1 VVGLHLGHGK
11 SGRSRT
17 GNGETQLTVESPTR
31 RGRHG
36 IAVGLLG
43 ALAVTAFAASPADAR
58 HYYVRHASH
67 SESSGPPYAAIV
79 VDANTGTV
87 LHADNPDEP
96 RHPASLTKIMTL
108 YLLFERLEA
117 GKLRLDTPLSVSAHA
132 ADQAPTK
139 LGLRPD
145 QTIVVEDAIR
155 GLVTKSA
162 NDAAVVIAEAIGG
175 DEHEFAEMMTRKARA
190 LGMSRTVY
198 LNASGLPNDEQI
210 TTARDQALLGRVIQ
224 ERFPRYYT
232 YFSTPSFTYRGVSMR
247 NHNQL
252 LGRVEGVDGIKT
264 GYTQASGY
272 NLVAS
277 VRRGN
282 RHLVSVVLGGSS
294 AGARDARMRSLIEEY
309 IVVAST
315 QKSATAVAEAP
326 SARNTRTAEANH
338 AEARQAETRQVETK
352 PVDAKAAETRAT
364 DPPTAKG
371 RAAAR
376 RATQPN
382 PAAVYAVASYSK
394 PIPWPQTGAPATSAL
409 VANPPPAAADTT
421 AAVAPQAPRNPAT
434 EPIRPIAVKTV
445 KAKLPPTQ
453 VAEMTTPANGP
464 AAAEAPAPVPAPPD
478 LAVAAPPKTIVAPQ
492 KPIEAAVVPAP
503 DVAPVETRREP
514 AREVAPPPPS
524 PPVRSAAATT
534 ASPPS
539 APVQHQPPAI
549 THSGWIIQVGA
560 YETEQDARQK
570 LSTVQ
575 AKTADTLAHA
585 DPFTEPVV
593 KGDRTFYRARFAGLH
608 NKDEAEAICR
618 KLKRNDIDCMTIKN

>member
-1 VVGLHLGHGK
+1 LIVK
-11 SGRSRT
+11 
-17 GNGETQLTVESPTR
+17 SPTR

-36 IAVGLLG
+36 IAAGLFG
-43 ALAVTAFAASPADAR
+43 ALAITAFATSPVDAR
-58 HYYVRHASH
+58 HYYVRHVAH
-67 SESSGPPYAAIV
+67 SDSSGPPYAAIV

-87 LHADNPDEP
+87 LHAANPDEP

-117 GKLRLDTPLSVSAHA
+117 GKLRLDTQLSVSAHA

-145 QTIVVEDAIR
+145 QTIGVEDAIR

-175 DEHEFAEMMTRKARA
+175 DEREFAEMMTRKAHA
-190 LGMSRTVY
+190 LGMSHTVY
-198 LNASGLPNDEQI
+198 LNASGLPNDEQV

-232 YFSTPSFTYRGVSMR
+232 YFSTPSFTYHGVSMR

-282 RHLVSVVLGGSS
+282 RHIVSVVLGGSS

-315 QKSATAVAEAP
+315 QKSATAIAEAP
-326 SARNTRTAEANH
+326 SARNTRTADADQSETRQAD
-338 AEARQAETRQVETK
+338 ARQAETK
-352 PVDAKAAETRAT
+352 SVDAKAADSHAAE
-364 DPPTAKG
+364 PPAAKG
-371 RAAAR
+371 RAAR
-376 RATQPN
+376 RTAQPNPAQPN

-394 PIPWPQTGAPATSAL
+394 PIPWPQTGAPAASAL
-409 VANPPPAAADTT
+409 VANPPPAAAAADTT
-421 AAVAPQAPRNPAT
+421 AAVAPQAQAPRNPAA
-434 EPIRPIAVKTV
+434 EPIKPITVKTV
-445 KAKLPPTQ
+445 KAKLPPSQ
-453 VAEMTTPANGP
+453 VAELATAANGP
-464 AAAEAPAPVPAPPD
+464 AAAEAPAPAQAPASTYVPPPPAQAPPEP
-478 LAVAAPPKTIVAPQ
+478 AAAALPKTTLPPQ
-492 KPIEAAVVPAP
+492 KPIEAAAVPAP
-503 DVAPVETRREP
+503 DVAPVETKREP
-514 AREVAPPPPS
+514 AREGAPPPPS
-524 PPVRSAAATT
+524 PPVRTAAATP

-539 APVQHQPPAI
+539 PPVQHQPATT

-560 YETEQDARQK
+560 FENEQDARQK

-575 AKTADTLAHA
+575 AKAADTLAHA
-585 DPFTEPVV
+585 DPFTESVV
-593 KGDRTFYRARFAGLH
+593 KGDKTFYRARFAGLH
-608 NKDEAEAICR
+608 NKDEAEAVCR